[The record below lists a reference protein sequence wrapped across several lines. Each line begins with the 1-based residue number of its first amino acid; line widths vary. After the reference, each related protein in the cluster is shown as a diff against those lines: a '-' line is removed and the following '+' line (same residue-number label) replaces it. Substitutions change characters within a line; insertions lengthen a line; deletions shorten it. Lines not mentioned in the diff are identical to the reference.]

1 MFRLSSRRSL
11 WAPSLIIIGASIGIA
26 SMLGITAGAR
36 TWPLWLVLFV
46 AVIAVVAWMD
56 KRLHPEEPPP
66 VEPVDTE
73 PGRRRTRTPAGR
85 AVHAVATA
93 CERCNRRCSIRAIR

>member
-73 PGRRRTRTPAGR
+73 PGRRRTRTPAGK
-85 AVHAVATA
+85 TYDL
-93 CERCNRRCSIRAIR
+93 ERDRSTDKQRFLM